1 MVYAC
6 SSRMREL
13 SRFLIVFRR
22 ISGDKD
28 VSLKEILTPRKFG
41 TALSV
46 VREIAGYDPVKKTFK
61 TPSLAMHL
69 GTSLKHVCNELRQL
83 VLQESEGFRCP
94 SGIST
99 KEWIEDI
106 RNFTK
111 LIETRWTIELA
122 SLANKDLQEKKW
134 NKPLLIPL
142 VDDIMIF
149 KDETLKLAEEC
160 VLTFNQNTDNAQTYK
175 TLVHCTLA
183 LLILFNRRRIGDVQ
197 FLKINDY
204 RIDRKTES
212 IDFKNLLTESEKLL
226 TKEYKRVVNCGKGS
240 RAVVIL
246 VPQIIQTFINLLLER
261 RVKYISPDND
271 YVFALPGS
279 TVKWGKGDVAFRTLT
294 KKMNLKHPEAI
305 GSNRLRKHIATVMQ
319 ILNLSKH
326 EKKQFSN
333 FMGHTE
339 KTHEEFYELPV
350 DIYQTAKVSKIL
362 LMMDKGTLPA
372 EYKGKSLSEI
382 NLNVD
387 AELVEENE
395 VEELDSTTKY
405 ASVSSAFRGGFKNQS
420 QETMKTNKNHSDD
433 GDVEKSH
440 DGELRSTACR
450 KAWTDEEIEVL
461 KREFGDYIKK
471 NIYPSGAEIKEF
483 MEKWRLNR
491 SVKIIKSKI
500 QHLIKLSNK
509 VY

>member
-1 MVYAC
+1 MVERGNKKVHHASASQTLTACAVDVTNVISKLNVKHQVFDLMRADDISLVAKKDLLIVHFGESYLKKHRRERMVYAC

-339 KTHEEFYELPV
+339 KTHEEFYE
-350 DIYQTAKVSKIL
+350 
-362 LMMDKGTLPA
+362 
-372 EYKGKSLSEI
+372 
-382 NLNVD
+382 
-387 AELVEENE
+387 
-395 VEELDSTTKY
+395 
-405 ASVSSAFRGGFKNQS
+405 
-420 QETMKTNKNHSDD
+420 
-433 GDVEKSH
+433 
-440 DGELRSTACR
+440 
-450 KAWTDEEIEVL
+450 
-461 KREFGDYIKK
+461 
-471 NIYPSGAEIKEF
+471 
-483 MEKWRLNR
+483 
-491 SVKIIKSKI
+491 
-500 QHLIKLSNK
+500 
-509 VY
+509 

>member
-1 MVYAC
+1 
-6 SSRMREL
+6 
-13 SRFLIVFRR
+13 
-22 ISGDKD
+22 
-28 VSLKEILTPRKFG
+28 
-41 TALSV
+41 
-46 VREIAGYDPVKKTFK
+46 
-61 TPSLAMHL
+61 
-69 GTSLKHVCNELRQL
+69 
-83 VLQESEGFRCP
+83 
-94 SGIST
+94 
-99 KEWIEDI
+99 
-106 RNFTK
+106 
-111 LIETRWTIELA
+111 
-122 SLANKDLQEKKW
+122 
-134 NKPLLIPL
+134 
-142 VDDIMIF
+142 
-149 KDETLKLAEEC
+149 
-160 VLTFNQNTDNAQTYK
+160 
-175 TLVHCTLA
+175 
-183 LLILFNRRRIGDVQ
+183 
-197 FLKINDY
+197 
-204 RIDRKTES
+204 
-212 IDFKNLLTESEKLL
+212 
-226 TKEYKRVVNCGKGS
+226 
-240 RAVVIL
+240 
-246 VPQIIQTFINLLLER
+246 
-261 RVKYISPDND
+261 
-271 YVFALPGS
+271 
-279 TVKWGKGDVAFRTLT
+279 
-294 KKMNLKHPEAI
+294 
-305 GSNRLRKHIATVMQ
+305 MQ